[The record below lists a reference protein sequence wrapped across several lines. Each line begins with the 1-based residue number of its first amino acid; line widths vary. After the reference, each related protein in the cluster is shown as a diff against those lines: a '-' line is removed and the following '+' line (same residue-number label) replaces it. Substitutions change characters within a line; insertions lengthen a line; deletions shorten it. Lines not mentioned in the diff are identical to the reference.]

1 LVKNSSMRI
10 IITLLLLIVCAGH
23 AKSQN
28 LNDFG
33 RIVLNTFVQEQ
44 SSVPEEAKNL
54 LKTKLDQIAT
64 NFGMAGSNSNPRF
77 VLTATVNVIS
87 KDVTP
92 GPPAMISENIEIT
105 FIIGDAI
112 SQASFANA
120 IIPSKGVGINENKAL
135 IQAIKGINPNSTQV
149 KSFIENGKTKI
160 IEYYASKCDFIL
172 KEAETLANQG
182 RHDEAI
188 YNLSLVPDVCQ
199 DCYFKCLDKL
209 AIIYQQKIDNDCQQ
223 KLTKAN
229 AIWAAKLSPEG
240 ADEVSEI
247 INTID
252 AQANCQEEIKV
263 LNEQIKAKLT
273 ADEKARWEFKM
284 KQYSDRIAAEKEAVR
299 IAEQK
304 AIRDD
309 EFRENQAQRDQQS
322 QEMQAS
328 RNYELDKLRINA
340 YKTVAAEY
348 ARNQPKT
355 VTYNNIYWR

>member
-1 LVKNSSMRI
+1 MRI
-10 IITLLLLIVCAGH
+10 IIALLLLIECAGH

-87 KDVTP
+87 KDITP
-92 GPPAMISENIEIT
+92 GPPAMISENIEVT
-105 FIIGDAI
+105 LVIGDAI
-112 SQASFANA
+112 SQTSFANA
-120 IIPSKGVGINENKAL
+120 IFPLKGVGINENKAL
-135 IQAIKGINPNSTQV
+135 IQAIKGINSNSTQV
-149 KSFIENGKTKI
+149 KSLIEKGKNKI

-188 YNLSLVPDVCQ
+188 YNLSLVPDICQ

-209 AIIYQQKIDNDCQQ
+209 AIIYQQKIDNDCHQ
-223 KLTKAN
+223 KLTQAN
-229 AIWAAKLSPEG
+229 AIWAAKLNPEG
-240 ADEVSEI
+240 ANEVSEI
-247 INTID
+247 INTIN
-252 AQANCQEEIKV
+252 AQANCQDEIKV
-263 LNEQIKAKLT
+263 LNDQIKAKLT
-273 ADEKARWEFKM
+273 ADQKKQWEFKL
-284 KQYSDRIAAEKEAVR
+284 KQYEDQIAAEKEQRKMDEA
-299 IAEQK
+299 A
-304 AIRDD
+304 AIRANAI
-309 EFRENQAQRDQQS
+309 NQ
-322 QEMQAS
+322 
-328 RNYELDKLRINA
+328 KRIDA
-340 YKTVAAEY
+340 YRTIALEY
-348 ARNQPKT
+348 AKNQPKN